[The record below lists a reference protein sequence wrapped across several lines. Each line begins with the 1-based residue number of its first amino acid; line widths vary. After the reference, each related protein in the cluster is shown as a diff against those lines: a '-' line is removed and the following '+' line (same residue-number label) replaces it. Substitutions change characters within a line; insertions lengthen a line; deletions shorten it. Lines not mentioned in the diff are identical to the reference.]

1 MKILVICQ
9 YYYPEPFRITDICEE
24 LVRREHEVHVVT
36 GYPNYP
42 EGTLYKGYGKGK
54 HIDEVINGVKVHR
67 CFTIPRET
75 GVIKRAENYY
85 SFVASS
91 IAYVISKRCVASD
104 GKPFNVVF
112 CNQLSPVM
120 MAYAA
125 IIYKKKYNIPLV
137 MYCLDLWPE
146 SLIAG
151 DLTRESLIYA
161 YYHHVSKR
169 IYRKMDKILITSRM
183 FTDYLHDE
191 FGVKKDVIEYLPQYA
206 EDIFKQSPAKV
217 ETGIFDIMFAGNIGA
232 IQSIETVIKV
242 AEILKDEP
250 VKFHIVGDGTDF
262 ERIQRIAKNIRNVV
276 FYGRQPIEEMPG
288 LYSKA
293 DAMLVTLT
301 ADPVLSLTL
310 PGKVQSYMSVGK
322 PIIGAV
328 DGETRKVIDAAQCG
342 FCGKAGDAEELAEN
356 IRKFIC
362 KETNRKEL
370 GTNARNYYEENFQK
384 KQFMDR
390 LEIMLG

>member
-1 MKILVICQ
+1 M
-9 YYYPEPFRITDICEE
+9 
-24 LVRREHEVHVVT
+24 
-36 GYPNYP
+36 
-42 EGTLYKGYGKGK
+42 
-54 HIDEVINGVKVHR
+54 
-67 CFTIPRET
+67 
-75 GVIKRAENYY
+75 
-85 SFVASS
+85 
-91 IAYVISKRCVASD
+91 
-104 GKPFNVVF
+104 
-112 CNQLSPVM
+112 
-120 MAYAA
+120 
-125 IIYKKKYNIPLV
+125 
-137 MYCLDLWPE
+137 
-146 SLIAG
+146 
-151 DLTRESLIYA
+151 
-161 YYHHVSKR
+161 
-169 IYRKMDKILITSRM
+169 
-183 FTDYLHDE
+183 HDE